1 MVFVHDS
8 CRSCRQG
15 SSLYLSRNGQI
26 YQYQTYAEIT
36 SVSPNTGSIEGCTKV
51 TITGR
56 NFDETKSKSQVFVG
70 GDHVFKK
77 KNWGWVGVGVGG
89 GNNFWCF
96 YLTTKN
102 MFI

>member
-1 MVFVHDS
+1 MVFVHVHDFH
-8 CRSCRQG
+8 RSCREG

-70 GDHVFKK
+70 GDQTF
-77 KNWGWVGVGVGG
+77 
-89 GNNFWCF
+89 F
-96 YLTTKN
+96 YLKKRLFFWGGVLIT
-102 MFI
+102 FDVF